1 MKVWFPYTK
10 GASGTDVFTRR
21 QAEVLQRR
29 GISTEMTCFPASYE
43 FAPFL
48 LRSVPVPD
56 GTHIIHANSW
66 NGFAFERAG
75 IPFVVT
81 EQLGVSDPVGRSY
94 KSLMQ
99 NLYHETLIRRFAKA
113 SFKRATA
120 ITAVSHFTASGITRA
135 FGIHSVS
142 VIPNWVSTK
151 DFPFTE
157 PTRRQTRRPFRLLFM
172 GNPSKRKGADLFAPI
187 MRELGPDFE
196 LRFTS
201 GLRDLK
207 FNDAAPNMIP
217 LGRLT
222 EDSQLQE
229 AYHQCDALLF
239 PSRFEGLPHAPLE
252 AMACGKPVIAA
263 DSSSLAEVVE
273 DRVTGILCPTDD
285 VTAFVTACRKLADNP
300 EMVLSYGRAA
310 RRRAEEHFSEEVV
323 IPQYIDLY
331 ERLLNG
337 RTPTQG
343 CHD

>member
-1 MKVWFPYTK
+1 VKVWFPFTK

-21 QAEVLQRR
+21 QADALQRR
-29 GISTEMTCFPASYE
+29 GISTEMTCFPAHYE

-48 LRSVPVPD
+48 LRSVPAPPD
-56 GTHIIHANSW
+56 TQIIHVNSW

-75 IPFVVT
+75 IPLVVT
-81 EQLGVSDPVGRSY
+81 EQLGVSDPAGRSY

-113 SFKRATA
+113 SFSRATA

-135 FGIHSVS
+135 FGTHSVS
-142 VIPNWVSTK
+142 VIYNWVSTK
-151 DFPFTE
+151 AFSLAE
-157 PTRRQTRRPFRLLFM
+157 PTHRQTQRPFRLLFM
-172 GNPSKRKGADLFAPI
+172 GNPSMRKGADLFAPI
-187 MRELGPDFE
+187 MRKLGPDFE

-207 FNDAAPNMIP
+207 ITDTVPNMIP

-222 EDSQLQE
+222 EDNHLQE

-263 DSSSLAEVVE
+263 NSSSLAEVVE
-273 DRVTGILCPTDD
+273 DGVTGILCPTDD
-285 VTAFVTACRKLADNP
+285 VGAFVAACRKLADNP
-300 EMVLSYGRAA
+300 KLVDRFGQAA
-310 RRRAEEHFSEEVV
+310 RRRAEEQFSEEVV
-323 IPQYIDLY
+323 IPQYIALY
-331 ERLLNG
+331 EKLAHG
-337 RTPTQG
+337 GGVSPSES
-343 CHD
+343 